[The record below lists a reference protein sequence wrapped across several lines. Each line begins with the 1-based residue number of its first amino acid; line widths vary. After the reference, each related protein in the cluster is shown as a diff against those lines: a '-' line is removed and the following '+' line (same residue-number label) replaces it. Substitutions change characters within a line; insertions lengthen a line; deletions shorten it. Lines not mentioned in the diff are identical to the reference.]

1 MVHLGAVNQCV
12 QHLVPLPVVSDCLQ
26 KLFSCIFL
34 FVKYQLLDCNQRV
47 CAGCNTQRLRSYAV
61 VFSSAC
67 RNIHSAVKAVLK
79 ECGYIR
85 QRFSLSV
92 GSVDYVKRC
101 AHLLY
106 PVFKLLLHALKKLAH
121 IFVFRQISGIRS
133 KPLA

>member
-1 MVHLGAVNQCV
+1 MVHLGTVNQCV

-47 CAGCNTQRLRSYAV
+47 CAGCNPQRLRAYTV
-61 VFSSAC
+61 VSGSAC
-67 RNIHSAVKAVLK
+67 GNIHAAVKAVLK
-79 ECGYIR
+79 ERRQIR
-85 QRFSLSV
+85 QRFSLPV
-92 GSVDYVKRC
+92 GSVDYIKRS

-106 PVFKLLLHALKKLAH
+106 PVFKLLLHAFKQLSH
-121 IFVFRQISGIRS
+121 ILVFRQIAGIRT